1 MIAYFLGGCA
11 IYGIVL
17 FVLVMLRPKSALHTK
32 KLTDCGRREKII
44 IGVVLVILILL
55 CILPMGLAPGWNGE
69 DPGATNQYELL
80 AEAILNGHISIDNGD
95 VDPLLL
101 QMDNPYDPQAR
112 VDLGVDYRWDTAYY
126 HGHYYMYFGVV
137 PVFLL
142 FLPFRLITGMSLTTY
157 HATQVF
163 VALFI
168 CGVFANFY
176 MMSKRFFKKMTLGM
190 YLMLASAFSIMSVW
204 YSVDAPALYCT
215 AITGALCMEIW
226 SLFFFMRAVWVEEDE
241 KKSIRLAFFGSL
253 FGALAF
259 GCRPPVA
266 LANLFVIPMLVV
278 YLKKHKFTKKLFGEL
293 VVAALPYVVIG
304 IFLMCYNYARFE
316 SPFEFGQAYQ
326 LTAADQSNYGSI
338 ASYFSQTKMIAVA
351 NAVLSKG
358 FEIETEMSIHAID
371 KNMFVENVVITY
383 RDRPEGS
390 VSKLDTYSDG
400 FKVLK
405 TIARLYRAYKPMG
418 FFGIIALILAVIATA
433 FFIPVMGT
441 YLATGLVPDFPTLIV
456 CGFTMLSAIQ
466 SLVVGVTLETMAQK
480 NRQDFEMQLQ
490 RVTAEKKRLCGE
502 KNDAD

>member
-32 KLTDCGRREKII
+32 KLTDCGRREKIT

-55 CILPMGLAPGWNGE
+55 CTLPMGLAPGWNGE
-69 DPGATNQYELL
+69 EPGATNQYELL
-80 AEAILNGHISIDNGD
+80 AEAILNGHINIDNGD

-168 CGVFANFY
+168 CGIFANFY

-266 LANLFVIPMLVV
+266 RANLFVVFNGILLNFPILW
-278 YLKKHKFTKKLFGEL
+278 F
-293 VVAALPYVVIG
+293 AVIG
-304 IFLMCYNYARFE
+304 LSPEGVLKRMKEQQMRAFIVMLFVIPLVIAVMDALW
-316 SPFEFGQAYQ
+316 SPFMTERYRMDQYWIMGVLCFLVIGFYHDN
-326 LTAADQSNYGSI
+326 LSETAGRKFSCFISLWAFITIGKSI
-338 ASYFSQTKMIAVA
+338 LLYLVQNDGNVTYTYPEVVEQIKMI
-351 NAVLSKG
+351 L
-358 FEIETEMSIHAID
+358 
-371 KNMFVENVVITY
+371 
-383 RDRPEGS
+383 
-390 VSKLDTYSDG
+390 
-400 FKVLK
+400 
-405 TIARLYRAYKPMG
+405 RL
-418 FFGIIALILAVIATA
+418 GIGA
-433 FFIPVMGT
+433 G
-441 YLATGLVPDFPTLIV
+441 
-456 CGFTMLSAIQ
+456 
-466 SLVVGVTLETMAQK
+466 
-480 NRQDFEMQLQ
+480 
-490 RVTAEKKRLCGE
+490 
-502 KNDAD
+502 